1 MSSPGKQS
9 SSQTNKPETNNSGQ
23 SSGVQQTE
31 KPLHVKLNETKI
43 SRRQFFFMIIQTQI
57 GVGILS
63 MPYDL
68 HKVAKQDG
76 WMSLILGGLLLQI
89 VLLVLWLIARS
100 YPELNFFQIIEKA
113 FSKWIGKFISL
124 TFIFYFVLIAIL
136 IVLLFGRMI
145 SLWVLPSTPFWVLSI
160 LMVMICLYF
169 LSSNLTV
176 IARLYTFLSFLLFF
190 LFVLMIYSIKEI
202 RIMYILPIMADGW
215 GPVFKGMNQAILSF
229 FGYIVSLVL
238 FSRVE
243 GKPKEKL
250 KTIFQAHWFVLF
262 FYLFIVLVS
271 YTFFSTDE
279 IDLVPEPVL
288 YMLKSYEFSILARV
302 DLFFISIWI
311 VSVATSLTTYLF
323 MATVGLLTVF
333 NSQKYRLMSIIIG
346 FIVFVI
352 ALFLGYDMHKVE
364 MFSKY
369 VVHSGYVFTV
379 GFPFLMY
386 MVIVIRKKFQKK
398 GSRAT

>member
-1 MSSPGKQS
+1 MSSPGKQN
-9 SSQTNKPETNNSGQ
+9 SSQKNKPDESSPKQ
-23 SSGVQQTE
+23 SSGLQQTE
-31 KPLHVKLNETKI
+31 KPLQVKLNETKI

-76 WMSLILGGLLLQI
+76 WMSLLLGGLLLQI
-89 VLLVLWLIARS
+89 VLVVLWLIARS

-113 FSKWIGKFISL
+113 FTKWIGKFISL
-124 TFIFYFVLIAIL
+124 AFIFYFILIAVL

-145 SLWVLPSTPFWVLSI
+145 SLWVLPSTPFWVLCS

-190 LFVLMIYSIKEI
+190 LFVLMLYSMKEMK
-202 RIMYILPIMADGW
+202 IMYILPIMHEGW
-215 GPVFKGMNQAILSF
+215 GPIFKGINQAILSF

-243 GKPKEKL
+243 GKPKQKL
-250 KTIFQAHWFVLF
+250 ITIFQAHWFVLC
-262 FYLFIVLVS
+262 FYLFIVIS
-271 YTFFSTDE
+271 CYTFFSTAQ
-279 IDLVPEPVL
+279 IDFVPEPVL

-323 MATVGLLTVF
+323 MSSIGLLTVF
-333 NSQKYRLMSIIIG
+333 NTHKYRLMSIIIG
-346 FIVFVI
+346 LIVFCMAWFI
-352 ALFLGYDMHKVE
+352 GYDRHKVDL
-364 MFSKY
+364 FSKY
-369 VVHSGYVFTV
+369 VVNSGYFFTV

-386 MVIVIRKKFQKK
+386 VLIVIRKKFQKK
-398 GSRAT
+398 GSRST